1 MMKQLKLIFFL
12 LLFYCKSNFFFF
24 YAPLNVKTSLHQP
37 RSLAHRIIRGT
48 SALSTKGKNVED
60 KFDGGR

>member
-12 LLFYCKSNFFFF
+12 LLFYCKSNSFIF